1 MAPSTAEL
9 YSAAVLGAATY
20 FIIWRR
26 KRAERQQTSWVA
38 AKEWAETRAAFSK
51 LTADNLLVITDFD
64 ATITTGDS
72 EQCHDVMGNSK
83 LLPTAFRKEFAPL
96 LDWTTN
102 AAIDGVEWWDAA
114 HGLMIK
120 HGTPP
125 RAIIPR
131 LVREA
136 KMVPRPGALE
146 LLKRLE
152 MLHVP
157 VLIVS
162 AGLTDVIEEF
172 LRQHGALS
180 ENITICSNRLNYAG
194 DSTPKSVSP
203 EKPITSFTKEYA
215 YESASTF
222 FTEHAKRRAIIQLGD
237 SVTDVDPARHV
248 PYEHLLSVGFLN
260 ARPDP
265 TKHYQ
270 TFDAIIHGNAG
281 SLLPVSDLLD
291 EIAPE
296 PTILRSISNASLNSL
311 GLDRASFSR
320 LPRLLSLSTGEP
332 MAVLPSSP
340 TAPAA

>member
-1 MAPSTAEL
+1 MVLNEEL
-9 YSAAVLGAATY
+9 LVGAAFGLATWLVQY
-20 FIIWRR
+20 RAKRR
-26 KRAERQQTSWVA
+26 TSWVA
-38 AKEWAETRAAFSK
+38 GKNWEERRATFAKQMAR
-51 LTADNLLVITDFD
+51 DLLVITDFD

-83 LLPTAFRKEFAPL
+83 LLSSEFRREFAPL

-102 AAIDGVEWWDAA
+102 ASIDGVEWWDTA
-114 HGLMIK
+114 HALMVK

-152 MLHVP
+152 ILNVP

-172 LRQHGALS
+172 LRQHGALT
-180 ENITICSNRLNYAG
+180 ENVTVCSNRLNYEG

-203 EKPITSFTKEYA
+203 APPITSFTKEYA
-215 YESASTF
+215 YSSASSF
-222 FTEHAKRRAIIQLGD
+222 FAEHATRKSIVQLGD
-237 SVTDVDPARHV
+237 SLTDVDPARHV
-248 PYEHLLSVGFLN
+248 PYDNLLSVGFVN

-265 TKHYQ
+265 TRHHE
-270 TFDAIIHGNAG
+270 TFDAVVHGNEG
-281 SLLPVSDLLD
+281 SLLPVTDLLE
-291 EIAPE
+291 EIAPQ
-296 PTILRSISNASLNSL
+296 PTLIRALSNASLSSLSFSGSAL
-311 GLDRASFSR
+311 GLNKMLVGGGN
-320 LPRLLSLSTGEP
+320 LPT
-332 MAVLPSSP
+332 VPSSP